1 MSIQFFFLK
10 AIRPKKMSNRQQANQ
25 TPEDDESQFADF
37 KKAKR
42 QSSGFL
48 SSLKFLPF
56 GLFTSAI
63 GVLLYLQVRGLD
75 INVHIPYIVVGY
87 AFAAICLTFAYS
99 NVSKWVQR
107 QRSIQLKVS
116 YEGSECLWFSLF
128 YNNAFYVF
136 LAFFFSHIVFSS
148 ISAPTSLVLTQVCAS
163 VLPAWISSLS
173 N

>member
-1 MSIQFFFLK
+1 
-10 AIRPKKMSNRQQANQ
+10 MSNRQQANQ
-25 TPEDDESQFADF
+25 TPEDDESAYADF
-37 KKAKR
+37 KKVKT

-75 INVHIPYIVVGY
+75 INTHIPYIVVGY
-87 AFAAICLTFAYS
+87 VFAAICLTFSYN
-99 NVSKWVQR
+99 NVSKWVKK
-107 QRSIQLKVS
+107 QRSKQLKEN
-116 YEGSECLWFSLF
+116 YEGSECIWFSLF

-136 LAFFFSHIVFSS
+136 LAFFFSHILFSS
-148 ISAPTSLVLTQVCAS
+148 IAAPTALVLTQVCAS